1 MFQKGIVKGE
11 LKELQLKL
19 QENGVS
25 KKKEAVKE
33 VIAYMTVGKDVSSL
47 FTDVLNC
54 LETKDFEIKK
64 LVYLYLIK
72 YAKFK
77 PNLSI
82 LVVNTLVKDTQDENP
97 LVRALALRTMGSMKV
112 EGVTEYLC
120 QPLRKCLK
128 DTSAYVRKTAVV
140 CVVKLF
146 DQNPELVKTQGF
158 IKELKKLIG
167 DSNPMVVSNALTVLQ
182 QINRTLQQPIFV
194 ITQND
199 SAKIL
204 NALKEATAWGQI
216 YILDSISTYTPKDEE
231 EAESIIEKVLLRL
244 SHSNSSVV
252 LSAVRVVLNMMHSV
266 NNQEFLK
273 TYSLKLASSLV
284 TLLASPNPEIQYV
297 ALRNINLIVQRFP
310 LMLPDQIRNFFCK
323 YKDPIYVKMEKIEI
337 IVMLVRKRNV
347 RAVLKELKL
356 YAEEVDLDFVKKSIR
371 AIGRCALKLPPATE
385 ICVKALLELIKT
397 KVNYIIQQVV
407 IVARDIFR
415 KYPNKYESIITSL
428 CENLEKLDDNEAKC
442 AMIWILGEYADRIDN
457 VIELL
462 ESLIENFVEENR
474 EVQLQLLTSTVK
486 LFLQKSEEAEELLV
500 KVLDLVTKKINDSD
514 LRDRGYI
521 YWRLLSSSPKIAKSI
536 VLQERPKISSSTFKY
551 DQILLT
557 ELLRNIPTLS
567 SVYHEPPRIFENNVK
582 INLRESDSSD
592 EDVGEAES
600 SDGSDGSDKNQFTEK
615 KKRKEKEKEKVNRK
629 KKKNSKS
636 EKIGST
642 KKTTTNLDLNTNTFT
657 NTNNITN
664 TNTNTNTNTTSMI
677 GNLIDLTNLGIET
690 NSKSDINEI
699 SSISNNNSNQ
709 NEIGESLGKMDFFS
723 ELNYKT
729 EDFSIEIE
737 PKKLLLDP
745 KNGKGMKIE
754 GAFRRRNKKIYF
766 DLSVSNHNTFPIG
779 QFALAMNK
787 NTFGLKP
794 SGFMLNDVVMPQ
806 QTRETSIL
814 CPIVNEHIQDNKLN
828 TILDVAARY
837 QSVINF
843 FQVEASLNIFFSEEG
858 KISKKEF
865 LQRWKEIKE
874 EDETVQEIDNI
885 KFSDVYRLIDK
896 FSQKNIYFIDKN
908 HQDFVEILY
917 FSIKMVNNVFV
928 MLEVAVI
935 QSSNKIHYSI
945 RSSNNKFNH
954 LVSDFLNELF
964 KKITLK

>member
-33 VIAYMTVGKDVSSL
+33 VIAYMTIGKDVSSL

-64 LVYLYLIK
+64 LVYLYLVK
-72 YAKFK
+72 YAKQK

-97 LVRALALRTMGSMKV
+97 LVRALALRTMGCIKV

-120 QPLRKCLK
+120 QPLRKCLN
-128 DTSAYVRKTAVV
+128 DEEAYVRKTAVV
-140 CVVKLF
+140 CVIKLF

-158 IKELKKLIG
+158 IKILKKLIG
-167 DSNPMVVSNALTVLQ
+167 DSNPMVVSNVLIVLQ
-182 QINRTLQQPIFV
+182 QINRIVKQPIFV
-194 ITQND
+194 ITRDD
-199 SAKIL
+199 STKIL
-204 NALKEATAWGQI
+204 NALNEATTWGQI
-216 YILDSISTYTPKDEE
+216 YILDSISTYAPKDEE
-231 EAESIIEKVLLRL
+231 EAESIIDRVLLRL
-244 SHSNSSVV
+244 SHPNSSVV

-266 NNQEFLK
+266 TNRELLK
-273 TYSLKLASSLV
+273 KYSLKLASSLV

-310 LMLPDQIRNFFCK
+310 LMLPDEIRNFFCK

-356 YAEEVDLDFVKKSIR
+356 YAEEVDLEFVKKSIR

-385 ICVKALLELIKT
+385 ICVKALLELIQT

-457 VIELL
+457 ATELL

-474 EVQLQLLTSTVK
+474 EVQLQLLTSTIK
-486 LFLQKSEEAEELLV
+486 LFLQKSEESEELLV
-500 KVLDLVTKKINDSD
+500 RVLDLVTKKINDSD

-521 YWRLLSSSPKIAKSI
+521 YWRLLSSSPKIAKKI

-567 SVYHEPPRIFENNVK
+567 SIYHEPPRVFEYNVK
-582 INLRESDSSD
+582 INLKESDSSE
-592 EDVGEAES
+592 EDVEDSGD
-600 SDGSDGSDKNQFTEK
+600 SDEEQYTKKEK
-615 KKRKEKEKEKVNRK
+615 KREKEKHKDKVNK
-629 KKKNSKS
+629 NKKKNSKS
-636 EKIGST
+636 EKIQST
-642 KKTTTNLDLNTNTFT
+642 KNTTNI
-657 NTNNITN
+657 NININTN
-664 TNTNTNTNTTSMI
+664 TNTNTNTNNNTTPTI

-690 NSKSDINEI
+690 NSESKINEI

-814 CPIVNEHIQDNKLN
+814 CPIVNEHIQNDKPN
-828 TILDVAARY
+828 TILQAAARY

-858 KISKKEF
+858 KVSKKEF
-865 LQRWKEIKE
+865 LQRWKEINE
-874 EDETVQEIDNI
+874 EDETVNEIGDI
-885 KFSDVYRLIDK
+885 QISDIYTIIDK
-896 FSQKNIYFIDKN
+896 FSQKNIYFIDKTK
-908 HQDFVEILY
+908 QDFVEILY

-928 MLEVAVI
+928 MLEVAVV
-935 QSSNKIHYSI
+935 QSSKQIHYSI
-945 RSSNNKFNH
+945 RSSNNTFND
-954 LVSDFLNELF
+954 LVSTFLHDLF
-964 KKITLK
+964 KKISSK